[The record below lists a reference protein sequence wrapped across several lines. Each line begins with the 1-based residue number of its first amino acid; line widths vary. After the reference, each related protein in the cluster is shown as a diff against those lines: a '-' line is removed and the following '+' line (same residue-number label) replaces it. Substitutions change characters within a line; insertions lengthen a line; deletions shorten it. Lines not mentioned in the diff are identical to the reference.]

1 MITKAHDL
9 GALRLAALSIRRL
22 LIFLALTAVTFAR
35 AAEPTLVLISLDGF
49 RWDYCEKYPDA
60 APTLRQLKRE
70 GVSSR
75 GLIPAFPTNT
85 FPNHYTLVT
94 GLLPA
99 KHGIVNNEFFEPSS
113 GLIFR
118 YNRPESAQ
126 APHWWGGEPIWV
138 TAIKQGRKASTSFWV
153 GSEAEIKGV
162 RPTHWKK
169 YDGSLRAQDRIAEM
183 IGWLDVPDAERPA
196 IAAFY
201 LDETNE
207 AGHRAGPDDPD
218 VAKAVANCDR
228 VVASI
233 MAGLRAKAIEANL
246 VIVSDHGMT
255 ATHQDRVVI
264 LDDYIDRQKLQIDA
278 DGSVVALRPLDGD
291 IEALMR
297 QVQKIPHAK
306 AYRANDL
313 PAHFR
318 LTGNP
323 RIAPVWILPEKGWH
337 VETRASFERLSK
349 RYAPRAYLGG
359 DHGYDPRLRDMH
371 GFFLAHGP
379 AFRRGVELE
388 AVENIHVYNLLC
400 AVLRLKPAPNDGDDR
415 LAKQAMK

>member
-1 MITKAHDL
+1 MIV
-9 GALRLAALSIRRL
+9 RRFFFAALA
-22 LIFLALTAVTFAR
+22 LALGSLVR
-35 AAEPTLVLISLDGF
+35 AAEPALILISLDGF

-75 GLIPAFPTNT
+75 GLIPVFPTNT

-94 GLLPA
+94 GLYPA
-99 KHGIVNNEFFEPSS
+99 RHGIVNNEFFEPSS

-118 YNRPESAQ
+118 YNRPESSQ
-126 APHWWGGEPIWV
+126 TSRWWGGEPIWV

-153 GSEAEIKGV
+153 GSEAEIGGI

-169 YDGSLRAQDRIAEM
+169 YDGSLRAQDRIDEM
-183 IGWLDVPDAERPA
+183 IGWLAMPAAERPA
-196 IAAFY
+196 LVAFY

-207 AGHRAGPDDPD
+207 AGHRAGPEDPD
-218 VAKAVANCDR
+218 VAKAVANSDR

-233 MAGLRAKAIEANL
+233 LAGLRAKNIAANL

-255 ATHQDRVVI
+255 ATHKDRVVI
-264 LDDYIDRQKLQIDA
+264 LEDYVDRQKLQIDS

-291 IEALMR
+291 VDALMKLVER
-297 QVQKIPHAK
+297 IPHAK
-306 AYRANDL
+306 AYRAADL

-323 RIAPVWILPEKGWH
+323 RIAPVWILPEEGWH
-337 VETRASFERLSK
+337 VETRANFQKLST
-349 RYAPRAYLGG
+349 RYAPRPYLGG
-359 DHGYDPRLRDMH
+359 DHGYDPKLRDMH
-371 GFFLAHGP
+371 GFFVAHGP
-379 AFRRGVELE
+379 AFRAGVELDP
-388 AVENIHVYNLLC
+388 VENIHVYNLLC
-400 AVLRLKPAPNDGDDR
+400 AILGLKPAPNDGDDR
-415 LAKQAMK
+415 LARQTLR

>member
-1 MITKAHDL
+1 MRRLLFTFF
-9 GALRLAALSIRRL
+9 ALALAAL
-22 LIFLALTAVTFAR
+22 AR
-35 AAEPTLVLISLDGF
+35 AAEPTLILISLDGF
-49 RWDYCEKYPDA
+49 RWDYCEKYPES

-75 GLIPAFPTNT
+75 GLIPVFPTNT

-94 GLLPA
+94 GLYPA

-118 YNRPESAQ
+118 YSRPEAVQTSR
-126 APHWWGGEPIWV
+126 WWGGEPIWV

-153 GSEAEIKGV
+153 GSEAEIGGV

-183 IGWLDVPDAERPA
+183 LGWLAVPETERPA
-196 IAAFY
+196 MVAFY

-233 MAGLRAKAIEANL
+233 LAGLRERNLAANL

-255 ATHQDRVVI
+255 TTSKDRVVI
-264 LDDYIDRQKLQIDA
+264 LDDYVDRQKLQIDS
-278 DGSVVALRPLDGD
+278 DGSAVALRPLDGD
-291 IEALMR
+291 IDALLR
-297 QVQKIPHAK
+297 LVEKIPHAR
-306 AYRANDL
+306 AYRAENL
-313 PAHFR
+313 PAHFH

-323 RIAPVWILPEKGWH
+323 RIAPVWILPEEGWH
-337 VETRASFERLSK
+337 VETRANFEKLSK
-349 RYAPRAYLGG
+349 RYAPRPYLGG
-359 DHGYDPRLRDMH
+359 DHGYDPKLRDMH

-379 AFRRGVELE
+379 AFRSGVELDT
-388 AVENIHVYNLLC
+388 VENIHVYNLLC
-400 AVLRLKPAPNDGDDR
+400 ALLHLKPAPNDGDDR
-415 LAKQAMK
+415 LARQAMKP

>member
-1 MITKAHDL
+1 MIVRRFFFV
-9 GALRLAALSIRRL
+9 ALALALSSL
-22 LIFLALTAVTFAR
+22 VR
-35 AAEPTLVLISLDGF
+35 AAEPALILISLDGF

-75 GLIPAFPTNT
+75 GLIPVFPTNT

-94 GLLPA
+94 GLYPA
-99 KHGIVNNEFFEPSS
+99 RHGIVNNEFFEPSS

-118 YNRPESAQ
+118 YNRPESSQ
-126 APHWWGGEPIWV
+126 TSRWWGGEPIWV

-153 GSEAEIKGV
+153 GSEAEIGGI

-169 YDGSLRAQDRIAEM
+169 YDGSLRAQDRIDEM
-183 IGWLDVPDAERPA
+183 IGWLAMPAAERPA
-196 IAAFY
+196 LVAFY

-207 AGHRAGPDDPD
+207 AGHRAGPEDPD
-218 VAKAVANCDR
+218 VAKAVANSDR

-233 MAGLRAKAIEANL
+233 LAGLRAKNIAANL

-255 ATHQDRVVI
+255 ATHKDRVVI
-264 LDDYIDRQKLQIDA
+264 LEDYVDRQKLQIDS

-291 IEALMR
+291 VDALMKLVER
-297 QVQKIPHAK
+297 IPHAK
-306 AYRANDL
+306 AYRAADL

-323 RIAPVWILPEKGWH
+323 RIAPVWILPEEGWH
-337 VETRASFERLSK
+337 VETRANFQKLST
-349 RYAPRAYLGG
+349 RYAPRPYLGG
-359 DHGYDPRLRDMH
+359 DHGYDPKLRDMH

-379 AFRRGVELE
+379 AFRAGVELDP
-388 AVENIHVYNLLC
+388 VENIHVYNLLC
-400 AVLRLKPAPNDGDDR
+400 AILGLKPAPNDGDDR
-415 LAKQAMK
+415 LARQTLR